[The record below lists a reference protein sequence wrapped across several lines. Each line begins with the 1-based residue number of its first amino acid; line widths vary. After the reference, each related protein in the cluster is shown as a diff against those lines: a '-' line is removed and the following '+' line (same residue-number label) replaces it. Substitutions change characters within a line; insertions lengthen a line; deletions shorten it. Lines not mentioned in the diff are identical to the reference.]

1 MITKNRL
8 RVTKTFLV
16 KKGYDRARRHTR
28 AVGCLVAR
36 TDAMATAQATKNT
49 ITLKGSTAIV
59 TEFFGY
65 AVNSILYQRGI
76 YPPESFERKN
86 KYGLGML
93 VTTDEQLKA
102 YLVNVLQQIND
113 WMLQKTLQK
122 LVLVV
127 TAVGS
132 HEVLERWVFDI
143 VQEDANGVDERG
155 DAVGEKS
162 DKEIQ
167 TEISAIIRQI
177 TASVT
182 FLPLLEEQCTF
193 DLLVYTNDDAEVPT
207 QWEES
212 DARYIADNA
221 EQVKLRSFSTSV
233 HKVEGLVSYKAS
245 ED

>member
-1 MITKNRL
+1 
-8 RVTKTFLV
+8 
-16 KKGYDRARRHTR
+16 
-28 AVGCLVAR
+28 
-36 TDAMATAQATKNT
+36 MATAQATKNN

-143 VQEDANGVDERG
+143 VNEDANLYERG

-193 DLLVYTNDDAEVPT
+193 DLLVYTNDDAEVPV

-212 DARYIADNA
+212 DARYITDNA